1 MDREI
6 AAYVSRSAIGR
17 RILWLSVAQGQ
28 IMKKPKEAK
37 RSSDE
42 AVKAKTG
49 KGWAEWFTILDQVG
63 AKKWPHRDIAAYL
76 SEKEKVAPW
85 WCQMVAVGYE
95 HARGIR
101 QKFQKCD
108 GEFSASGSRTLPVPL
123 AKAYAAWTQERLR
136 RQWLPGAKFEI
147 TTATPGKY
155 VRGKWADT
163 SRLSVGFY
171 SKGPAKTQVAVDH
184 EKLRSSKECA
194 KMKSYWFAALNR
206 LQQTLVK

>member
-1 MDREI
+1 
-6 AAYVSRSAIGR
+6 
-17 RILWLSVAQGQ
+17 
-28 IMKKPKEAK
+28 MKKPRETK

-42 AVKAKTG
+42 AVKGKTG
-49 KGWAEWFTILDQVG
+49 KNWAEWFQILDQVG
-63 AKKWPHRDIAAYL
+63 AEKWPHKEIAAYL
-76 SEKEKVAPW
+76 LEKEKVAPW
-85 WCQMVAVGYE
+85 WCQMVAVSYE

-123 AKAYAAWTQERLR
+123 AKVYAAWTEKKLR
-136 RQWLPGAKFEI
+136 QQWLPGAKLEI

-155 VRGKWADT
+155 VRGKWAGS

-171 SKGPAKTQVAVDH
+171 SKGPGKTQVAVDH
-184 EKLRSSKECA
+184 EKLASSRECS

-206 LQQTLVK
+206 LEETLVR

>member
-1 MDREI
+1 MP
-6 AAYVSRSAIGR
+6 A
-17 RILWLSVAQGQ
+17 
-28 IMKKPKEAK
+28 KKPRETK

-49 KGWAEWFTILDQVG
+49 KVWAEWFRILDKAA
-63 AKKWPHRDIAAYL
+63 AKKWLHKEIAAYL
-76 SEKEKVAPW
+76 HEKQELSAW

-95 HARGIR
+95 HERGIR

-108 GEFSASGSRTLPVPL
+108 GEFSASGSRTVAVPL
-123 AKAYAAWTQERLR
+123 AKAYAAWTDQKLR
-136 RQWLPGAKFEI
+136 NRWLPDGKMEI

-155 VRGKWADT
+155 VRAKWNGD

-184 EKLRSSKECA
+184 GKLRDSKECA
-194 KMKSYWFAALNR
+194 KMKEYWFEALNR
-206 LQQTLVK
+206 LERTLTY